1 MGTDAQGRRV
11 DFRNTIVI
19 MTSNLGAQY
28 NLGADRN
35 DEGDAEEERKKTRAH
50 HLEAI
55 RRHFAP
61 EFINRIDEIIV
72 FNPLQMAS
80 MRPITDIQMN
90 EVEKLINSEG
100 RSVQLRVSEAARDW
114 LSQMG
119 FSKQYGARPLKRCV
133 QNLVMKP
140 LSVLILEGKIHDS
153 ALVEID
159 YDFDADKLKFEVH
172 KIIDAEAE
180 IVHASS

>member
-35 DEGDAEEERKKTRAH
+35 EEGDAEEERKKTRAH

-80 MRPITDIQMN
+80 MRPITDIQM
-90 EVEKLINSEG
+90 
-100 RSVQLRVSEAARDW
+100 SEAARDW

-133 QNLVMKP
+133 QNLVMK
-140 LSVLILEGKIHDS
+140 
-153 ALVEID
+153 
-159 YDFDADKLKFEVH
+159 
-172 KIIDAEAE
+172 
-180 IVHASS
+180 